1 MPVFFVL
8 CMLVVISTLCKGHFQ
23 SCRVFPTD
31 LFVEVGSS
39 VWLVCSCDSVRNGKF
54 FWTLNRKSVDEK
66 LSKRINSTHSMLSLT
81 NFIHSH
87 ATVECHNTETAQ
99 ILGGTI
105 VRTYSK
111 PQNISCFLHY
121 ENPTDDG
128 VPQLFTCTWEHQTH
142 NSKTINYIVNIES
155 VDVFSCISSVKS
167 CTVNVFSHLSLSRN
181 IAVTVKAETASWTS
195 RSDSYEVNP
204 FSILKMNQPVVT
216 TSAFSDHLLVSWN
229 NVLESFDFSCQVKY
243 HKTFS
248 PTVESSKII
257 NCWSCFNATIEDVE
271 SCTFYNISVRCAL
284 TEPTWSDWSPEETV
298 LTKVKQRHAE
308 LLSWRKVSELENYK
322 RIVHVMWTLSQQGIP
337 LKCMD
342 TVKFDIQQIAYGEN
356 TAEGNS
362 TACLSSPCDI
372 EVDEH
377 AHQIHVR
384 AVQDENVIVQDS
396 IYVPAVSESLP
407 RVTDIQTSS
416 DKGVILVSW
425 TAPKEPVRSYMIDW
439 THNGNQ
445 YEWAESK
452 NTNATLLDLQDRK
465 QYNITVTPLLLDG
478 RTGRST
484 QALQICSGFGAPGRI
499 TVSDVEPYDTS
510 VFVSWDTKAE
520 DVCSDAVVKYTV
532 FYRNQSTKTL
542 QNVTVDGE
550 KLYVS
555 LKDLTP
561 ATQYSVYVEG
571 AAESGQTRS
580 EESFF
585 TTKRFDPRL
594 LTRAIV
600 CGIIILILL
609 LSFGL
614 FCVIMWK
621 KVKEKPVP
629 DPAVSSV
636 AEWLLQNNQ
645 KGNYHFQQFFVPFES
660 YCDKIHI
667 QEFLSTLTPSGI
679 RDPQM
684 NQGQESLKTTI
695 SLMPDVLGERPVA
708 LTETQ
713 HLPFHED
720 STSLLSSES
729 CSVNPYR
736 CQTTTDTLVPRKA
749 IQCKHESN
757 QQHERF
763 SPKSVYVS
771 LHLFEQTGLLESGK
785 DNVD

>member
-1 MPVFFVL
+1 MPVLFSL
-8 CMLVVISTLCKGHFQ
+8 GHFQ
-23 SCRVFPTD
+23 PCRVFPTD

-66 LSKRINSTHSMLSLT
+66 LSKRINATHSMLSLT

-87 ATVECHNTETAQ
+87 ATVECHNTETTQ

-155 VDVFSCISSVKS
+155 ADVFSCISSVKS

-204 FSILKMNQPVVT
+204 FSISSETEEMKVFVYIGICVCFL
-216 TSAFSDHLLVSWN
+216 SHLSD
-229 NVLESFDFSCQVKY
+229 Q
-243 HKTFS
+243 
-248 PTVESSKII
+248 II

-298 LTKVKQRHAE
+298 LTK

-322 RIVHVMWTLSQQGIP
+322 RIVHVMWTVS
-337 LKCMD
+337 CF
-342 TVKFDIQQIAYGEN
+342 TAYGEN

-362 TACLSSPCDI
+362 TPCLSSPCDI

-510 VFVSWDTKAE
+510 AFVSWDTKPE

-585 TTKRFDPRL
+585 TTKRF
-594 LTRAIV
+594 
-600 CGIIILILL
+600 G
-609 LSFGL
+609 
-614 FCVIMWK
+614 K
-621 KVKEKPVP
+621 K
-629 DPAVSSV
+629 
-636 AEWLLQNNQ
+636 
-645 KGNYHFQQFFVPFES
+645 
-660 YCDKIHI
+660 
-667 QEFLSTLTPSGI
+667 T
-679 RDPQM
+679 
-684 NQGQESLKTTI
+684 
-695 SLMPDVLGERPVA
+695 
-708 LTETQ
+708 
-713 HLPFHED
+713 
-720 STSLLSSES
+720 
-729 CSVNPYR
+729 
-736 CQTTTDTLVPRKA
+736 
-749 IQCKHESN
+749 
-757 QQHERF
+757 
-763 SPKSVYVS
+763 
-771 LHLFEQTGLLESGK
+771 
-785 DNVD
+785 

>member
-23 SCRVFPTD
+23 PCRVFPTD

-54 FWTLNRKSVDEK
+54 LWTLNGKSVDEK

-87 ATVECHNTETAQ
+87 ATVECHNTETRQ

-142 NSKTINYIVNIES
+142 NSKTINYIVNIAS
-155 VDVFSCISSVKS
+155 ADVFSCNSSVKS

-229 NVLESFDFSCQVKY
+229 NVLDSFDFSCQVKY

-257 NCWSCFNATIEDVE
+257 NCWSCLNATIEDVE

-337 LKCMD
+337 LKCVD
-342 TVKFDIQQIAYGEN
+342 TVKFNIYQTTYGEN

-362 TACLSSPCDI
+362 TACLSSTCDI

-377 AHQIHVR
+377 AHQIHLR
-384 AVQDENVIVQDS
+384 AVQNESVIAQDS

-425 TAPKEPVRSYMIDW
+425 TAPKEPVHSYMIDW

-510 VFVSWDTKAE
+510 AFVSWDTKPE

-636 AEWLLQNNQ
+636 AEWLLQSNQ

-667 QEFLSTLTPSGI
+667 QEFL
-679 RDPQM
+679 
-684 NQGQESLKTTI
+684 N
-695 SLMPDVLGERPVA
+695 VLGEKPVA

-785 DNVD
+785 DNFD

>member
-8 CMLVVISTLCKGHFQ
+8 CTLVVISTLCKGHFQ
-23 SCRVFPTD
+23 PCRVFPTD

-39 VWLVCSCDSVRNGKF
+39 VWFVCSCDSVRNGKF
-54 FWTLNRKSVDEK
+54 SWTLNRKSVDEK

-81 NFIHSH
+81 NLIHSN
-87 ATVECHNTETAQ
+87 ATVECHNPETKQ
-99 ILGGTI
+99 ILAGTI

-111 PQNISCFLHY
+111 PQNISCYLHY

-142 NSKTINYIVNIES
+142 NSKTINYTVNIES
-155 VDVFSCISSVKS
+155 ADVFSCISSVKS

-229 NVLESFDFSCQVKY
+229 NVLDSFDFSCQVKY
-243 HKTFS
+243 NKTFS

-271 SCTFYNISVRCAL
+271 SCTFYNISVRCAV

-342 TVKFDIQQIAYGEN
+342 TVKFDIQQTAYGEN

-377 AHQIHVR
+377 AHQIHLR

-396 IYVPAVSESLP
+396 IYVPAVSE
-407 RVTDIQTSS
+407 
-416 DKGVILVSW
+416 
-425 TAPKEPVRSYMIDW
+425 
-439 THNGNQ
+439 N
-445 YEWAESK
+445 
-452 NTNATLLDLQDRK
+452 LQDRK

-510 VFVSWDTKAE
+510 AFVSWDTKPE

-636 AEWLLQNNQ
+636 AEWLLQSNQ

-667 QEFLSTLTPSGI
+667 QEFLSTLTPSGNI
-679 RDPQM
+679 DPQM
-684 NQGQESLKTTI
+684 NQGQESLKTSI
-695 SLMPDVLGERPVA
+695 SLMPDVLGEKPVA

-785 DNVD
+785 DNFE

>member
-8 CMLVVISTLCKGHFQ
+8 CTLVVISTLCKGHFQ
-23 SCRVFPTD
+23 PCRVFPTD

-39 VWLVCSCDSVRNGKF
+39 VWFVCSCDSVRNGKF
-54 FWTLNRKSVDEK
+54 SWTLNRKSVDEK

-81 NFIHSH
+81 NLIHSN
-87 ATVECHNTETAQ
+87 ATVECHNPETKQ
-99 ILGGTI
+99 ILAGTI

-111 PQNISCFLHY
+111 PQNISCYLHY

-142 NSKTINYIVNIES
+142 NSKTINYTVNIES
-155 VDVFSCISSVKS
+155 ADVFSCISSVKS

-229 NVLESFDFSCQVKY
+229 NVLDSFDFSCQVKY
-243 HKTFS
+243 NKTFS

-271 SCTFYNISVRCAL
+271 SCTFYNISVRCAV

-342 TVKFDIQQIAYGEN
+342 TVKFDIQQTAYGEN

-377 AHQIHVR
+377 AHQIHLR

-510 VFVSWDTKAE
+510 AFVSWDTKPE

-636 AEWLLQNNQ
+636 AEWLLQSNQ

-667 QEFLSTLTPSGI
+667 QEFL
-679 RDPQM
+679 
-684 NQGQESLKTTI
+684 N
-695 SLMPDVLGERPVA
+695 VLGEKPVA

-785 DNVD
+785 DNFE